1 MISFTAVRKL
11 DTGDAV
17 EDFLIPV
24 DEEFVVAWSY
34 NSMTSDLSSMHDEHS
49 MAGDRNLVTL
59 KSDGSL
65 AWNSKWP
72 VFESLSST
80 LKMTLQFSIMSLIL
94 TLSQF

>member
-1 MISFTAVRKL
+1 MIAFTAVRKL

-59 KSDGSL
+59 KSDGSP
-65 AWNSKWP
+65 AWNSEWP
-72 VFESLSST
+72 VSESISST
-80 LKMTLQFSIMSLIL
+80 LLMTLQFSFISIIL
-94 TLSQF
+94 TLSRF